1 MPGSPLTPKPRGG
14 RAQGKIILRCPVR
27 GTPLSF
33 RWGPLRAG
41 RPGSQALGAAAS
53 WASGWQLT
61 VPGAAARS
69 QARRWDRNSPATQ
82 HRVGRTPRDFSGRA
96 HGYDGRGK
104 GTALHRLTV
113 TTARIFITQCYSFF
127 FQKMQK
133 SELSRCHFFFLP
145 PWSNHAKKKKKK
157 HTKNP
162 KLTTEQLPFQI
173 SVSSSNM
180 VYLFLLV
187 CFSLNPSITL
197 QCKMRDYWHL
207 PPSSCI

>member
-1 MPGSPLTPKPRGG
+1 MPGSPLTPKPRDG
-14 RAQGKIILRCPVR
+14 RAQGKITLRCPVR

-41 RPGSQALGAAAS
+41 RPGSQALDAAAS

-113 TTARIFITQCYSFF
+113 TTAGIFITQCYSFF

-133 SELSRCHFFFLP
+133 SELSRCHFFFSLLGQTMQKR
-145 PWSNHAKKKKKK
+145 KKKTHKK
-157 HTKNP
+157 P
-162 KLTTEQLPFQI
+162 
-173 SVSSSNM
+173 
-180 VYLFLLV
+180 
-187 CFSLNPSITL
+187 
-197 QCKMRDYWHL
+197 
-207 PPSSCI
+207 

>member
-14 RAQGKIILRCPVR
+14 RAQGKITLRCPVR

-41 RPGSQALGAAAS
+41 RPGSQVLDAAAS

-61 VPGAAARS
+61 VPGAGGGAGGRS
-69 QARRWDRNSPATQ
+69 EPGSPLGPQLPGHPAQGGTDPA
-82 HRVGRTPRDFSGRA
+82 GLLGRA

-104 GTALHRLTV
+104 DTALHRLTV
-113 TTARIFITQCYSFF
+113 TTAGIFITQCYSFF

-145 PWSNHAKKKKKK
+145 PWSNHAKKKKKTHK
-157 HTKNP
+157 KP
-162 KLTTEQLPFQI
+162 
-173 SVSSSNM
+173 
-180 VYLFLLV
+180 
-187 CFSLNPSITL
+187 
-197 QCKMRDYWHL
+197 
-207 PPSSCI
+207 